1 MASNPQMQGGGG
13 NSTKT
18 LIITVFS
25 LVGAVGLFFVGR
37 SIYKKL
43 NESGGGS
50 GSGNGSNGGSSG
62 NAGSANN
69 SGNQGGSSTPAVIEP
84 PKPTYNPNQDAAAL
98 HKTMDGAFTDD
109 DGFWRITNRLNGEQK
124 IAVKA
129 RFTQMYGSLK
139 DWIEGDFSWS
149 AEDRALR
156 AWGYPA

>member
-1 MASNPQMQGGGG
+1 MESNPQMQGGGG

-25 LVGAVGLFFVGR
+25 LAGAVGLFFIGR
-37 SIYKKL
+37 SIYKNL
-43 NESGGGS
+43 NKDESGSGGSSSGGS
-50 GSGNGSNGGSSG
+50 GSTGGG
-62 NAGSANN
+62 TT
-69 SGNQGGSSTPAVIEP
+69 SSTTTTTVVEP

-98 HKTMDGAFTDD
+98 HKTMDGGGTDD

-149 AEDRALR
+149 AEDKALR

>member
-1 MASNPQMQGGGG
+1 MQNNTQMQGGGG

-18 LIITVFS
+18 LIITMFS
-25 LVGAVGLFFVGR
+25 LAGAVGLFFIGR
-37 SIYKKL
+37 SIYKSLTKDT
-43 NESGGGS
+43 SGSGGSASGGS
-50 GSGNGSNGGSSG
+50 GSTGSGT
-62 NAGSANN
+62 NN
-69 SGNQGGSSTPAVIEP
+69 SGNQGGSSTPAVVEP

-98 HKTMDGAFTDD
+98 HKTMDGGGTNDD
-109 DGFWRITNRLNGEQK
+109 DFWRITNRLNGEQK

>member
-1 MASNPQMQGGGG
+1 METNPQMQGGGG
-13 NSTKT
+13 NSTRT

-25 LVGAVGLFFVGR
+25 LAGAVALFFMGR

-43 NESGGGS
+43 NESGD
-50 GSGNGSNGGSSG
+50 GNGSNGGSSG
-62 NAGSANN
+62 NTGSENN
-69 SGNQGGSSTPAVIEP
+69 SGNQGGSSTPAVVEP
-84 PKPTYNPNQDAAAL
+84 LKPTYNPNQDAAAL
-98 HKTMDGAFTDD
+98 HKTMDGGGTNDD
-109 DGFWRITNRLNGEQK
+109 DFWRITNRLNGEQK

-149 AEDRALR
+149 AEDRALK

>member
-1 MASNPQMQGGGG
+1 MQNNVQAQGGGG
-13 NSTKT
+13 NSTRT

-25 LVGAVGLFFVGR
+25 LAGAVGLFFIGR
-37 SIYKKL
+37 NIYKSL
-43 NESGGGS
+43 NKDESGSGGSSSGGS
-50 GSGNGSNGGSSG
+50 GSTGGG
-62 NAGSANN
+62 TT
-69 SGNQGGSSTPAVIEP
+69 SSTTTTTVVEP

-98 HKTMDGAFTDD
+98 HKTMDGGGTDD